1 MKKIFQRLVI
11 LSVVLAL
18 SACNFPFS
26 SQDPTPTALS
36 QEEIMST
43 AVAGAMEAIMATQAA
58 MPTATVPPTAIPTLA
73 PTPTIMAQPTGT
85 VSSAG
90 STAAGPTSCNAAE
103 FVSETIPDGTVY
115 GINEPFTKTW
125 TFINKGTCTWN
136 PNYKL
141 VYQSGDSMEAPLSV
155 NLTETVAPGMITTVS
170 VPMKTP
176 YLAGEYTSY
185 WALQGEDGVNFLT
198 NNSVNVVVATD
209 TFRVTS
215 VSTSLK
221 DRTGVDCPAGYTFN
235 MTVDITTTEAG
246 TVKYTVQRGP
256 YADLGYASAADA
268 TTSPK
273 NLKFDSAGTKTTDV
287 IPFGEITAAGTY
299 WVKVNILSPNNQTFG
314 KYGFEV
320 KCK

>member
-1 MKKIFQRLVI
+1 MKKIFQRLMI

-85 VSSAG
+85 VASGG
-90 STAAGPTSCNAAE
+90 STAAGPTACNAAE

-115 GINEPFTKTW
+115 GINDPFTKTW

-136 PNYKL
+136 TNYKL
-141 VYQSGDSMEAPLSV
+141 VFQSGDLMEAPISV
-155 NLTETVAPGMITTVS
+155 NLTETVEPGKITTVS
-170 VPMKTP
+170 VPMKAP
-176 YLAGEYTSY
+176 YKAGDYTSY
-185 WALQGEDGVNFLT
+185 WALQGEDEVNFLT
-198 NNSVNVVVATD
+198 NNSVNITVATD

-221 DRTGVDCPAGYTFN
+221 DRTNVDCTGYDFN
-235 MTVDITTTEAG
+235 FTIDITATEAG
-246 TVKYTVQRGP
+246 TVKYIVQQGP
-256 YADLGYASAADA
+256 YAALGYASEAEAKSS
-268 TTSPK
+268 TKS
-273 NLKFDSAGTKTTDV
+273 LKFDSAGTETTGV
-287 IPFGEITAAGTY
+287 FSFGTITGPGTY
-299 WVKVNILSPNNQTFG
+299 WVKVIIVSPNNQTFG
-314 KYGFEV
+314 KYGFDV
-320 KCK
+320 KCQ

>member
-85 VSSAG
+85 VASTG
-90 STAAGPTSCNAAE
+90 STAAGPTACNAAE

-141 VYQSGDSMEAPLSV
+141 VYQSGDAMEAPLSV

-176 YLAGEYTSY
+176 YKAGEYTSY
-185 WALQGEDGVNFLT
+185 WALQGEDGVNFMT
-198 NNSVNVVVATD
+198 NNSVNVIVATD

-221 DRTGVDCPAGYTFN
+221 DRTNVDCAAGYNFN
-235 MTVDITTTEAG
+235 FTIDITATEAG
-246 TVKYTVQRGP
+246 TVKYVVQQGP
-256 YADLGYASAADA
+256 YNDLGKTEDEAKSS
-268 TTSPK
+268 TKS
-273 NLKFDSAGTKTTDV
+273 LKFDSAGTETTGV
-287 IPFGEITAAGTY
+287 FSFGEITAPGTY
-299 WVKVNILSPNNQTFG
+299 WVKVIIVSPNNQTFG
-314 KYGFEV
+314 KFGFDV
-320 KCK
+320 KCQ